1 MNEEL
6 RMFYGWVKASREH
19 LFAWAE
25 SLPSEV
31 YTRESPDF
39 AYGSLRNVQA
49 HIADCYLLWVRKCG
63 LQQSH
68 PPLKTSASEVT
79 AMRQV
84 YAAVDRVLE
93 QAFEQFTQ
101 LDEPLEIQFPDG
113 AVQVTQRWLIMHPI
127 THEFHHKGQI
137 LTMGRLLGWPY
148 PPGPDTDL
156 GWPAQEDAAGKVS
169 ANSA

>member
-1 MNEEL
+1 MNEDL
-6 RMFYGWVKASREH
+6 RTLYGWVKASREH
-19 LFAWAE
+19 LFSWAE
-25 SLPSEV
+25 SLPAEV

-49 HIADCYLLWVRKCG
+49 HIAGCYLLWIGKCG

-68 PPLKTSASEVT
+68 PPLDTSAPDVA

-101 LDEPLEIQFPDG
+101 LDEPLEIQFPDE

-127 THEFHHKGQI
+127 THEFHHKGQM
-137 LTMGRLLGWPY
+137 LAMGRILGWPY
-148 PPGPDTDL
+148 PPGSDTDL
-156 GWPAQEDAAGKVS
+156 GWPSQGAAEKGS
-169 ANSA
+169 D